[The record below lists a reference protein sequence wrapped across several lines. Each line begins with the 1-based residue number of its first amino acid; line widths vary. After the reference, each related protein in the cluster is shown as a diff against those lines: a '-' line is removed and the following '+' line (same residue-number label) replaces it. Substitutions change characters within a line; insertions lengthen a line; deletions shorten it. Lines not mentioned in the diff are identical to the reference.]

1 MRSTYV
7 ALARLVA
14 LGVIVQAAL
23 IAFGWFE
30 VLSEVED
37 GAVFDEN
44 TDYNAGQLLHA
55 MVGTIVIP
63 VISLVL
69 LVLSFFAKIP
79 GGVKWAA
86 IIFGLVVLQFLLALV
101 SFSAPVI
108 GLLHG
113 MNALA
118 LAIVAERAGARVAAL
133 APTTGPEQPRTTAPA

>member
-1 MRSTYV
+1 MRSTYR
-7 ALARLVA
+7 ALAYLVA
-14 LGVIVQAAL
+14 LGVVVQAAL

-44 TDYNAGQLLHA
+44 TDYNAGQVLHA
-55 MVGTIVIP
+55 IVGTTAIP
-63 VISLVL
+63 LVSLVL

-86 IIFGLVVLQFLLALV
+86 IIFGLVVLQFLLAMA

-113 MNALA
+113 INAVALA
-118 LAIVAERAGARVAAL
+118 VVAERAGARVAAL
-133 APTTGPEQPRTTAPA
+133 EPTTGSEQPRTTAPA